1 MAVTRVDGIA
11 TIGDVARAANVSRA
25 TVSRVMNGKPNVDAE
40 LALRVRA
47 AAEALQY
54 RPSTTARSLSLGR
67 TNTVAVTMP
76 DLTNPMFQETLRGV
90 TTAAAAQGYRVLVAD
105 TAGDPSVE
113 VESALDARSRCDAI
127 VMISPRL
134 AEPALRDLLHDLSP
148 AVVINRRQDGQT
160 PTISVDYG
168 AGIRSILTHLT
179 SLGHRDVLYLSGPAL
194 SASNQLRIDAL
205 REFAAQRTDL
215 RVREHTAGASIEA
228 GYASGEA
235 VIASGATAVVAYN
248 DLVAFGLLARLND
261 LGVGVPAD
269 ISVTGFDGIEFAQFA
284 QPPLTTAAVSQ
295 SDLGAAAWDMLSA
308 VLAGQTP
315 ADPPLVQ
322 PELIVRAST
331 RIVSELL
338 SRRPIPGSGLATQ
351 PRVLTSFAWAADE
364 SVGGWVLRGSAS
376 DGSTTEVVR
385 ASTGSDLPTVH
396 SPRPFLHPVRTA
408 DGIDLTERNPQ
419 RHRQQ
424 HGVSMAVAMVNGT
437 SYWGGRTYLRGE
449 GPTLLQ
455 NHGRQVATNTS
466 LDGASLH
473 QSVTWFDEHERP
485 QLTEERITRGAALGP
500 AGWSLQWTSHLT
512 ASHGD
517 LIIESPATQGR
528 VGAGYGGIFWRL
540 GPSTSSTVF
549 GPGLTREHEVHG
561 STAPW
566 IAFVQH
572 GADRAVTLVLAQ
584 HPDLVLPWFV
594 RAEEWFG
601 AGPALA
607 WDTPRAIT
615 HGQKLTLGL
624 AGIAVDGVLDADAAA
639 ELATRAWE

>member
-1 MAVTRVDGIA
+1 M
-11 TIGDVARAANVSRA
+11 
-25 TVSRVMNGKPNVDAE
+25 
-40 LALRVRA
+40 
-47 AAEALQY
+47 
-54 RPSTTARSLSLGR
+54 
-67 TNTVAVTMP
+67 
-76 DLTNPMFQETLRGV
+76 
-90 TTAAAAQGYRVLVAD
+90 
-105 TAGDPSVE
+105 
-113 VESALDARSRCDAI
+113 
-127 VMISPRL
+127 
-134 AEPALRDLLHDLSP
+134 
-148 AVVINRRQDGQT
+148 INRVQDGHT
-160 PTISVDYG
+160 PTIGVDYG
-168 AGIRSILTHLT
+168 AGIRSLLTHLT

-269 ISVTGFDGIEFAQFA
+269 ISVTGFDGIEFARFA

-295 SDLGAAAWDMLSA
+295 ADLGASAWQLLEA
-308 VLAGQTP
+308 VLSGETP
-315 ADPPLVQ
+315 GDPPLVQ
-322 PELIVRAST
+322 PELNVRAST

-338 SRRPIPGSGLATQ
+338 SRRPIPGSGLATT
-351 PRVLTSFAWAADE
+351 PRVLTSFAWAEDAATD
-364 SVGGWVLRGSAS
+364 GWVLQGCAT
-376 DGSTTEVVR
+376 DGSTTQVVR

-455 NHGRQVATNTS
+455 NHGRQVATS
-466 LDGASLH
+466 SRIDGPSLH
-473 QSVTWFDEHERP
+473 QDITWFDERDRP
-485 QLTEERITRGAALGP
+485 QITEERTTRGAALGP
-500 AGWSLQWTSHLT
+500 SGWALQWTSRLT

-517 LIIESPATQGR
+517 LTIESPATQGR

-572 GADRAVTLVLAQ
+572 GADRAISLVLVQ

-607 WDTPRAIT
+607 WDTPRHLA
-615 HGQKLTLGL
+615 HGQTLTTGL
-624 AGIAVDGVLDADAAA
+624 AGIAVDGALDADAAA
-639 ELATRAWE
+639 TLAERAWD

>member
-1 MAVTRVDGIA
+1 
-11 TIGDVARAANVSRA
+11 
-25 TVSRVMNGKPNVDAE
+25 MNGKPNVDAD
-40 LALRVRA
+40 LATRVRA

-90 TTAAAAQGYRVLVAD
+90 TTAAAANGYRVLVAD
-105 TAGDPSVE
+105 TAGDPQVE

-127 VMISPRL
+127 VLISPRL
-134 AEPALRDLLHDLSP
+134 PEPALRDLLADLSP
-148 AVVINRRQDGQT
+148 AVVVNRISDGRT
-160 PTISVDYG
+160 PTIGVDYA
-168 AGIRSILTHLT
+168 AGIRSLLSHLA
-179 SLGHRDVLYLSGPAL
+179 SLGHRDVLYLSGPSL

-228 GYASGEA
+228 GYASGDA

-248 DLVAFGLLARLND
+248 DLVAFGLLARLTD

-269 ISVTGFDGIEFAQFA
+269 ISVTGFDGIEFAKFA

-308 VLAGQTP
+308 VLAGETP
-315 ADPPLVQ
+315 VDPPLVQ

-338 SRRPIPGSGLATQ
+338 SRRPIPGSGLATT
-351 PRVLTSFAWAADE
+351 PRVLTSFAWTEDE
-364 SVGGWVLRGSAS
+364 STDGWVLRGRTT
-376 DGSTTEVVR
+376 DGSTADVVH
-385 ASTGSDLPTVH
+385 ASPGADLPRVH

-408 DGIDLTERNPQ
+408 EGIDLTERNPQ

-455 NHGRQVATNTS
+455 NHGRQEATNTA
-466 LDGASLH
+466 LKGDTLV
-473 QSVTWFDEHERP
+473 QDVTWFDQHEHP
-485 QLTEERITRGAALGP
+485 QLTETRTTRGAALGAP
-500 AGWSLQWTSHLT
+500 GWSLQWTSTLT

-517 LIIESPATQGR
+517 LVIESPATQGR

-540 GPSTSSTVF
+540 GPSTSSRVF

-561 STAPW
+561 STVPW

-607 WDTPRAIT
+607 WDSPRSIAA
-615 HGQKLTLGL
+615 GQRLTIGL
-624 AGIAVDGVLDADAAA
+624 AGVAVDGALDAHAAA
-639 ELATRAWE
+639 ELAARAWE